1 MFVLAEQKIN
11 GTKMCLTLKYILMR
25 YFVFSILFILDS
37 VLFLSLVISILV
49 KDLLLIP
56 VVQSSWLKVDQNS
69 VDICF

>member
-1 MFVLAEQKIN
+1 
-11 GTKMCLTLKYILMR
+11 MR

-37 VLFLSLVISILV
+37 VLFLSLVITILV